1 MPQDIERNRGAR
13 HDNDADTDRNDGA
26 VELVTTTASYLVT
39 DVTRRPFKLVV
50 HLSLYGGSQPFAAM
64 PIQHRIT
71 GKCTKLQRMS
81 STDGEAHRLLSSSAN
96 KTMTNTFTVNFS
108 NKEGIMGEFTSG
120 FFMGDQ
126 ATNGRVL
133 IVDDEA
139 DVRKVVRM
147 TLQKAGYDVL
157 EAENGEKAIETINAG
172 ENRLLLDVL
181 VCDIRMPKINGV
193 EAIAYFRANYPR
205 VPVIVLTG
213 FPDAD
218 MATSMLR
225 QGVVDYLVKPVEG
238 EKLRESVA
246 RAMEQR
252 ELAHL

>member
-1 MPQDIERNRGAR
+1 MRN
-13 HDNDADTDRNDGA
+13 NN
-26 VELVTTTASYLVT
+26 L
-39 DVTRRPFKLVV
+39 
-50 HLSLYGGSQPFAAM
+50 
-64 PIQHRIT
+64 HRSI
-71 GKCTKLQRMS
+71 
-81 STDGEAHRLLSSSAN
+81 
-96 KTMTNTFTVNFS
+96 
-108 NKEGIMGEFTSG
+108 KEDIMGEFTSG
-120 FFMGDQ
+120 FFMGGQ
-126 ATNGRVL
+126 ATNGRILV
-133 IVDDEA
+133 VDDEA
-139 DVRKVVRM
+139 DIRKVVRM

-157 EAENGEKAIETINAG
+157 EAENGERSIDTINSG
-172 ENRLLLDVL
+172 ENRLLLDIL
-181 VCDIRMPKINGV
+181 ICDIRMPKINGV